1 MNILELVAGYF
12 GCINA
17 EGSVNSWSPYV
28 GAPYSLELWG
38 HYVMVRELE
47 YIVSIM
53 LCLLK

>member
-1 MNILELVAGYF
+1 MNIIELVAGYF
-12 GCINA
+12 SCINA

-28 GAPYSLELWG
+28 GAPNSLQLWG